1 MKLLEQIPEH
11 EFTLYAGRGE
21 IFGATGKKP
30 SWHVYTDGVNR
41 LIHIVGVA
49 LCAAL
54 LAGPSCRPQETP
66 SSSDPVAPQS
76 GVVLPHELC
85 PRQPGQSYA
94 LYLPSYYSAAQRW
107 PIIYLFDPLARG
119 SVPMEFMKAAA
130 ERYGFIVAGS
140 NNSQN
145 GPWKPEFEAAQAMV
159 DDTHMRFAIDD
170 GRVYFSGFSGGA
182 RVAARIAMV
191 CKCSA
196 GVMLNG
202 AGFPS
207 GEPPTRD
214 SVFAVFASV
223 GNADYNYP
231 EVTRLDRSLGA
242 LGFPHALR
250 YFDGP
255 HRWAPEPVMDDA
267 LAWFRVTAM
276 KQNREPRDASFI
288 ASQKEAAKARAQSF
302 ERSGDLYSAMLEYV
316 QAAATF
322 DGLADV
328 SAFRRSATTL
338 ASQKE
343 VRDAQ
348 KRQAKQLDQQA
359 ALVSDIASGLNS
371 MGQAS
376 ADGGIRSDTNRRIVD
391 LRERAAHEKR
401 PDQLRVLQ
409 RAVADVFAL
418 AIESGLNR
426 MEGENKNYF
435 IAKDYFQA
443 ALAMRPTSAWAFSNL
458 AAACAQ
464 SGDRKGALEALRHA
478 KETTP
483 DPEAFDQ
490 WLKTESAFSK
500 IRDDSQFQVLY
511 LKH

>member
-1 MKLLEQIPEH
+1 VH
-11 EFTLYAGRGE
+11 EFTLWTACGE
-21 IFGATGKKP
+21 IFAGLRKKP
-30 SWHVYTDGVNR
+30 TWRVYTVGVNR
-41 LIHIVGVA
+41 PFQIVGA

-54 LAGPSCRPQETP
+54 LVCTQGRAQQAAPATDRL
-66 SSSDPVAPQS
+66 APQT
-76 GVVLPHELC
+76 GVVLPHEAC
-85 PRQPGQSYA
+85 PRQPDQSYA
-94 LYLPSYYSAAQRW
+94 LYLPSKYSAAERW

-119 SVPMEFMKAAA
+119 NIPIEFMKDAA
-130 ERYGFIVAGS
+130 ERYGFILAGS

-145 GPWKPEFEAAQAMV
+145 GPFQPELEAAQAML

-182 RVAARIAMV
+182 RLAARIAIL
-191 CKCSA
+191 CKCAA

-207 GEPPTRD
+207 GERPTRD

-223 GNADYNYP
+223 GEADYNYP
-231 EVTRLDRSLGA
+231 EVTRLDRSLDA

-255 HRWAPEPVMDDA
+255 HRWAPAPVMDDA
-267 LAWFRVTAM
+267 LAWFRITAM
-276 KQNREPRDASFI
+276 KQNREPRDAGFI
-288 ASQKEAAKARAQSF
+288 AAQKDAAKARAQSF
-302 ERSGDLYSAMLEYV
+302 EKSGDLYSAMQEYI
-316 QAAATF
+316 QTAATF
-322 DGLADV
+322 DGLAEV
-328 SAFRRSATTL
+328 FSFRQSATRL
-338 ASQKE
+338 AGQKE

-348 KRQAKQLDQQA
+348 KRQAKEMDQQA
-359 ALVSDIASGLNS
+359 ALVSDIAFGLNAI
-371 MGQAS
+371 GQSS
-376 ADGGIRSDTNRRIVD
+376 ADAGIRSDTNRRIVD

-401 PDQLRVLQ
+401 PDQVRVLQ

-426 MEGENKNYF
+426 MEGENKNYL
-435 IAKDYFQA
+435 IARDYFQA

-458 AAACAQ
+458 ATACAR

-478 KETTP
+478 KETTS

-490 WLKTESAFSK
+490 WLKTEIAFAK
-500 IRDDSQFQVLY
+500 IREDLQFQSLY
-511 LKH
+511 SSH

>member
-1 MKLLEQIPEH
+1 MC
-11 EFTLYAGRGE
+11 AACGE
-21 IFGATGKKP
+21 IFVGLRKKP
-30 SWHVYTDGVNR
+30 TWHVYT
-41 LIHIVGVA
+41 VGVKRPFQIVSIA
-49 LCAAL
+49 LCAVL
-54 LAGPSCRPQETP
+54 LECPLGRTQEAP
-66 SSSDPVAPQS
+66 SSADPVAPQT
-76 GVVLPHELC
+76 GVVLPHEVC

-94 LYLPSYYSAAQRW
+94 LYLPSKYSAAQRW

-119 SVPMEFMKAAA
+119 NVPLEFMKDAA
-130 ERYGFIVAGS
+130 ERYGFILAGS

-145 GPWKPEFEAAQAMV
+145 GPFKPELEAAQAML

-182 RVAARIAMV
+182 RVAARIAML
-191 CKCSA
+191 CKCAA

-223 GNADYNYP
+223 GDADYNYP
-231 EVTRLDRSLGA
+231 EVTRLDRSLDA

-267 LAWFRVTAM
+267 LAWFRITAM
-276 KQNREPRDASFI
+276 KQNREPRNTDFI
-288 ASQKEAAKARAQSF
+288 AAQKDAAKARAQSF
-302 ERSGDLYSAMLEYV
+302 EKSGDQYSAMLEYV
-316 QAAATF
+316 QSAATF

-328 SAFRRSATTL
+328 SAFRQSATTL

-348 KRQAKQLDQQA
+348 KRQAKELDQQA
-359 ALVSDIASGLNS
+359 ALVSDIASGLNAI
-371 MGQAS
+371 GQPS
-376 ADGGIRSDTNRRIVD
+376 ADAGIRSDTNRRIVD
-391 LRERAAHEKR
+391 LRERAAHEKHS
-401 PDQLRVLQ
+401 DQVRVLQ

-426 MEGENKNYF
+426 MEGDNKNYL
-435 IAKDYFQA
+435 IAKDYFLA

-458 AAACAQ
+458 ATACAQ
-464 SGDRKGALEALRHA
+464 SGDRKGALEALRRA
-478 KETTP
+478 KETTS
-483 DPEAFDQ
+483 DPQTFDQ
-490 WLKTESAFSK
+490 WLKTEAAFSK
-500 IRDDSQFQVLY
+500 IREGSEFQSLY
-511 LKH
+511 SSH

>member
-1 MKLLEQIPEH
+1 M
-11 EFTLYAGRGE
+11 
-21 IFGATGKKP
+21 
-30 SWHVYTDGVNR
+30 
-41 LIHIVGVA
+41 
-49 LCAAL
+49 
-54 LAGPSCRPQETP
+54 
-66 SSSDPVAPQS
+66 
-76 GVVLPHELC
+76 PHELC

-94 LYLPSYYSAAQRW
+94 LYLPSNYSAAQRW

-119 SVPMEFMKAAA
+119 SVPMEFMKDAA
-130 ERYGFIVAGS
+130 ERYGFILAGS

-145 GPWKPEFEAAQAMV
+145 GPWKPEFDAAQAMV
-159 DDTHMRFAIDD
+159 DDTHMRFPIDD

-182 RVAARIAMV
+182 RVAARIAMF
-191 CKCSA
+191 CKCAA

-214 SVFAVFASV
+214 STFAVFASV

-231 EVTRLDRSLGA
+231 EVTHLDRSLDA

-255 HRWAPEPVMDDA
+255 HRWAPEPVMDNA
-267 LAWFRVTAM
+267 LAWFRITAM

-288 ASQKEAAKARAQSF
+288 ASQKDAAKARAQSF
-302 ERSGDLYSAMLEYV
+302 EKSGDLYSAMLEYV

-322 DGLADV
+322 DGLTDV
-328 SAFRRSATTL
+328 SAFRQSAATL

-348 KRQAKQLDQQA
+348 KRQGKEMDQQT
-359 ALVSDIASGLNS
+359 ALVSDIASGLNA
-371 MGQAS
+371 MGQPS
-376 ADGGIRSDTNRRIVD
+376 ADANIRSDTNRRIVD

-401 PDQLRVLQ
+401 PDQVRVLQ

-426 MEGENKNYF
+426 MEGESKDYYL
-435 IAKDYFQA
+435 ARDYFQA
-443 ALAMRPTSAWAFSNL
+443 AVFMRPTSAWAYNNL
-458 AAACAQ
+458 ATACAQ
-464 SGDRKGALEALRHA
+464 LNDRKAALEALRHA
-478 KETTP
+478 KETTT
-483 DPEAFDQ
+483 DPEAFNQ
-490 WLKTESAFSK
+490 WLKTETAFAK
-500 IRDDSQFQVLY
+500 IREDSQFQALY
-511 LKH
+511 SNH